1 MILLTSCKK
10 DRPYQKQDIEIRQRT
25 YREEERDLSPE
36 LTYIVNEDSNLYKD
50 KDRKDIVDSLDKG
63 SIVKMI
69 DPTDE
74 KFALIDFNGNI
85 SYIEKSKLSDF

>member
-10 DRPYQKQDIEIRQRT
+10 DRPYQKQDIEIRQRS

-50 KDRKDIVDSLDKG
+50 KDGKDIVDSLDKG
-63 SIVKMI
+63 SVVKMI

-85 SYIEKSKLSDF
+85 SYIKKSKLLDF